1 MNEKSFENN
10 DFFTYFDISMK
21 IGIVGS
27 IHELGWEVLQSQ
39 GHTIIDVKDTNI
51 DSLKNELAEVSGIVL
66 RTAQMP
72 NEVIDACPNL
82 QIIGRHGVGYDNVD
96 LNYLNEKKIALG
108 VTGTANAV
116 SVAEHVMTFFLQL
129 SKNIHLSDE
138 LTRKGGFQD
147 KGNLPSFF
155 ELYQKNVLILG
166 FGRIGQAVAKR
177 CLGFEMNVYVY
188 DPYVDDEK
196 VKELGCHSI
205 SKDEGFKIADFI
217 SVHLPL
223 NDDTRNFINAE
234 SFQDM
239 KNSCVVVNTA
249 RGGIVNEDDLYEAL
263 HEKKI
268 RAAGLDVFEQEPPSA
283 DHRLFRLSNILL
295 TPHNAALTLE
305 CRKRMA
311 IEVCENVSF
320 FLKNKEKLNIQN
332 IINRKELGI

>member
-1 MNEKSFENN
+1 
-10 DFFTYFDISMK
+10 MK
-21 IGIVGS
+21 IGLVGS
-27 IHELGWEVLQSQ
+27 IHELGWEVLRSQ
-39 GHTIIDVKDTNI
+39 GHSIVEVADVSANN
-51 DSLKNELAEVSGIVL
+51 LKKELADVSGIVL

-82 QIIGRHGVGYDNVD
+82 QIIARHGVGYDNVD
-96 LNYLNEKKIALG
+96 LNYLNKKKIALG

-129 SKNIHLSDE
+129 TKNIHLSDE
-138 LTRKGGFQD
+138 LTRKGKFQE

-188 DPYVDDEK
+188 DPYVSKDTIEK
-196 VKELGCHSI
+196 MGCHSI
-205 SKDEGFKIADFI
+205 LIEDSLKLADFV

-223 NDDTRNFINAE
+223 NEETKNFINAKSLQE
-234 SFQDM
+234 M
-239 KNSCVVVNTA
+239 KDSCVIVNTA
-249 RGGIVNEDDLYEAL
+249 RGGIINEQDLYQAL
-263 HEKKI
+263 KDKKL
-268 RAAGLDVFEQEPPSA
+268 RAAGLDVYEQEPPPS
-283 DHRLFRLSNILL
+283 DHPLFDLSNVLL

-305 CRKRMA
+305 CRMRMA
-311 IEVCENVSF
+311 VEVCETVSF
-320 FLKNKEKLNIQN
+320 YLKNKEKLNLQN

>member
-1 MNEKSFENN
+1 
-10 DFFTYFDISMK
+10 MK
-21 IGIVGS
+21 IGLVGS
-27 IHELGWEVLQSQ
+27 IHELGWEVLRSQ
-39 GHTIIDVKDTNI
+39 GHSIIEVTDVSANN
-51 DSLKNELAEVSGIVL
+51 LKKELADVSGIVL

-82 QIIGRHGVGYDNVD
+82 QIIARHGVGYDNVD
-96 LNYLNEKKIALG
+96 LNYLNKKKIALG

-129 SKNIHLSDE
+129 TKNIHLSDE
-138 LTRKGGFQD
+138 LTRKGKFQE

-188 DPYVDDEK
+188 DPYVSKDTIEK
-196 VKELGCHSI
+196 MGCHSI
-205 SKDEGFKIADFI
+205 LIEDGLKLADFV

-223 NDDTRNFINAE
+223 NDETKNFINAK
-234 SFQDM
+234 SFQEM
-239 KNSCVVVNTA
+239 KDSCVIVNTA
-249 RGGIVNEDDLYEAL
+249 RGGIINEQDLYQAL
-263 HEKKI
+263 KDKKL
-268 RAAGLDVFEQEPPSA
+268 RAAGLDVYEQEPPPS
-283 DHRLFRLSNILL
+283 DHPLFDLSNVLL

-305 CRKRMA
+305 CRMRMA
-311 IEVCENVSF
+311 VEVCETVSF
-320 FLKNKEKLNIQN
+320 YLKNKEKLNLQN

>member
-1 MNEKSFENN
+1 
-10 DFFTYFDISMK
+10 MK
-21 IGIVGS
+21 IGLVGS
-27 IHELGWEVLQSQ
+27 IHELGWEVLRSQ
-39 GHTIIDVKDTNI
+39 GHSIIEVTDVSANN
-51 DSLKNELAEVSGIVL
+51 LKKELADVSGIVL

-82 QIIGRHGVGYDNVD
+82 QIIARHGVGYDNVD
-96 LNYLNEKKIALG
+96 LNYLNKKKIALG

-129 SKNIHLSDE
+129 TKNIHLSDE
-138 LTRKGGFQD
+138 LTRKGKFQE

-188 DPYVDDEK
+188 DPYVSKDTIEK
-196 VKELGCHSI
+196 MGCHSI
-205 SKDEGFKIADFI
+205 LIEDSLKLADFV

-223 NDDTRNFINAE
+223 NEETRNFINAK

-239 KNSCVVVNTA
+239 KDSCVIVNTA
-249 RGGIVNEDDLYEAL
+249 RGGIINEQDLYQAL
-263 HEKKI
+263 KDKKL
-268 RAAGLDVFEQEPPSA
+268 RAAGLDVYEQEPPPS
-283 DHRLFRLSNILL
+283 DHPLFDLSNVLL

-305 CRKRMA
+305 CRMRMA
-311 IEVCENVSF
+311 VEVCETVSF
-320 FLKNKEKLNIQN
+320 YLKNKEKLNLQN

>member
-1 MNEKSFENN
+1 
-10 DFFTYFDISMK
+10 MK
-21 IGIVGS
+21 IGLVGS
-27 IHELGWEVLQSQ
+27 IHELGWEVLRSQ
-39 GHTIIDVKDTNI
+39 GHSIIEVTDVSANN
-51 DSLKNELAEVSGIVL
+51 LKKELADVSGIVL

-82 QIIGRHGVGYDNVD
+82 QIIARHGVGYDNVD
-96 LNYLNEKKIALG
+96 LNYLNKKKIALG

-129 SKNIHLSDE
+129 TKNINLSDE
-138 LTRKGGFQD
+138 LTRKGKFQE

-188 DPYVDDEK
+188 DPYVSKNTIEK
-196 VKELGCHSI
+196 MGCHSI
-205 SKDEGFKIADFI
+205 LIEDSLKLADFI

-223 NDDTRNFINAE
+223 NEETRNFINAK
-234 SFQDM
+234 SFQEM
-239 KNSCVVVNTA
+239 KDSCVIVNTA
-249 RGGIVNEDDLYEAL
+249 RGGIINEQDLYNAL
-263 HEKKI
+263 KDKKL
-268 RAAGLDVFEQEPPSA
+268 RAAGLDVYEQEPPPS
-283 DHRLFRLSNILL
+283 DHPLFDLSNVLL

-305 CRKRMA
+305 CRMRMA
-311 IEVCENVSF
+311 VEVCETVSF
-320 FLKNKEKLNIQN
+320 YLKNKEKLNLQN

>member
-1 MNEKSFENN
+1 
-10 DFFTYFDISMK
+10 MK
-21 IGIVGS
+21 IGLVGS
-27 IHELGWEVLQSQ
+27 IHELGWEVLRSQ
-39 GHTIIDVKDTNI
+39 GHSIIEVTDVSANN
-51 DSLKNELAEVSGIVL
+51 LKKELADVSGIVL

-82 QIIGRHGVGYDNVD
+82 QIIARHGVGYDNVD
-96 LNYLNEKKIALG
+96 LNYLNKKKIALG

-129 SKNIHLSDE
+129 TKNIHLSDE
-138 LTRKGGFQD
+138 LTRKGKFQE

-188 DPYVDDEK
+188 DPYVSKETIEK
-196 VKELGCHSI
+196 MGCRLISI
-205 SKDEGFKIADFI
+205 EDSLKLADFV

-223 NDDTRNFINAE
+223 NEETRNFINAK
-234 SFQDM
+234 SFQEM
-239 KNSCVVVNTA
+239 KDSCVIVNTA
-249 RGGIVNEDDLYEAL
+249 RGGIINEQDLYHAL
-263 HEKKI
+263 KDKKL
-268 RAAGLDVFEQEPPSA
+268 RAAGLDVYEQEPPPS
-283 DHRLFRLSNILL
+283 DHPLFDLSNVLL

-305 CRKRMA
+305 CRMRMA
-311 IEVCENVSF
+311 VEVCETVSF
-320 FLKNKEKLNIQN
+320 YLKNKEKLNLQN

>member
-1 MNEKSFENN
+1 
-10 DFFTYFDISMK
+10 MK
-21 IGIVGS
+21 IGLVGL
-27 IHELGWEVLQSQ
+27 IHEMGWEVLRSQ
-39 GHTIIDVKDTNI
+39 GHSIIEVTDVSANN
-51 DSLKNELAEVSGIVL
+51 LKKELADVSGIVL

-82 QIIGRHGVGYDNVD
+82 QIIARHGVGYDNVD
-96 LNYLNEKKIALG
+96 LSYLNEKKIALG

-129 SKNIHLSDE
+129 TKNIHLSDE
-138 LTRKGGFQD
+138 LTRKGKFQE

-188 DPYVDDEK
+188 DPYVSKETIEK
-196 VKELGCHSI
+196 MGCHSI
-205 SKDEGFKIADFI
+205 SIEDSLKLADFV

-223 NDDTRNFINAE
+223 NEETRNFINAK

-239 KNSCVVVNTA
+239 KDSCVIVNTA
-249 RGGIVNEDDLYEAL
+249 RGGIINEQDLYQAL
-263 HEKKI
+263 KDKKL
-268 RAAGLDVFEQEPPSA
+268 RAAGLDVYEQEPPPS
-283 DHRLFRLSNILL
+283 DHPLFNLSNVLL

-305 CRKRMA
+305 CRMRMA
-311 IEVCENVSF
+311 VEVCETVSF
-320 FLKNKEKLNIQN
+320 YLKNKEKLNLQN